1 MHASMYTKTTY
12 EHDGLFVYY
21 YEMHYEELLMLVVIE
36 AEQSVLWGADWRSRK
51 TGGRAV
57 CKHLRPQEAG
67 GVNLDSRVEEDGYL
81 AL

>member
-1 MHASMYTKTTY
+1 
-12 EHDGLFVYY
+12 
-21 YEMHYEELLMLVVIE
+21 MLVVIE
-36 AEQSVLWGADWRSRK
+36 AEQSVLWGTDWRPRK

-67 GVNLDSRVEEDGYL
+67 GANLDSRVEEDGYL